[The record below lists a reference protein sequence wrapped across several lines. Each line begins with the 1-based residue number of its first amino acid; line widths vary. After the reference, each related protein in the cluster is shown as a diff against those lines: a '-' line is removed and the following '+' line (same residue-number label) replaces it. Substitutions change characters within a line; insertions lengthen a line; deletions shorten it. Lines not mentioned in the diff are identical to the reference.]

1 MPSHNIFSFKQKSQD
16 FIVEEQLPFEP
27 SGKGDALLVY
37 IEKQNKNTMDIINHL
52 CSTLK
57 ISRMTIGVAGLK
69 DKRAITRQWISIYQ
83 SALKKLGGE
92 KIFVDTLAQVSRILT
107 ITHHDKPIGLTTPIQ
122 NIFHIRLRAQKK
134 LSQSEKHEAKKLIQ
148 NLFSSGFPNY
158 FGEQRFGINGRN
170 RKQGKDFIKWIDTI
184 KDKKEIVFKLQAFAS
199 KMFNDYIDLKLKST
213 SPLVE
218 GDIVLLSQS
227 QEYGIFHQTQKV
239 QYFHDAK
246 WCPDFFYYPQQ
257 ANKEI
262 DYNAHTMY
270 PTWPV
275 IGYNTLLC
283 NPKTA
288 AGKIEQQFLKQKSL
302 TPETLKIM
310 EQYKVF
316 GLRRQLTV
324 YPSQTK
330 LTYQSEDL
338 LIRFA
343 LPSGSYASVLI
354 DIMMQ
359 KLIKS

>member
-170 RKQGKDFIKWIDTI
+170 RKQGKDFIK
-184 KDKKEIVFKLQAFAS
+184 
-199 KMFNDYIDLKLKST
+199 
-213 SPLVE
+213 
-218 GDIVLLSQS
+218 
-227 QEYGIFHQTQKV
+227 
-239 QYFHDAK
+239 
-246 WCPDFFYYPQQ
+246 
-257 ANKEI
+257 
-262 DYNAHTMY
+262 
-270 PTWPV
+270 
-275 IGYNTLLC
+275 
-283 NPKTA
+283 
-288 AGKIEQQFLKQKSL
+288 
-302 TPETLKIM
+302 
-310 EQYKVF
+310 
-316 GLRRQLTV
+316 
-324 YPSQTK
+324 
-330 LTYQSEDL
+330 
-338 LIRFA
+338 
-343 LPSGSYASVLI
+343 
-354 DIMMQ
+354 
-359 KLIKS
+359 